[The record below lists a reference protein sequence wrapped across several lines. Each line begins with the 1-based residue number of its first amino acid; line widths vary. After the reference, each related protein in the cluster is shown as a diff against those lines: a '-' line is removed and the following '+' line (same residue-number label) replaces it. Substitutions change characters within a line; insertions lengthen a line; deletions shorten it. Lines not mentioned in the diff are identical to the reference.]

1 MQGGHID
8 TGYQYCFG
16 FFLKTYYKIIIKII
30 KGSAIL
36 ICSSQLPGAV
46 KFSFQKAKQAET
58 AGFCQ

>member
-1 MQGGHID
+1 MQGDHID

-16 FFLKTYYKIIIKII
+16 YKIIIEII

-46 KFSFQKAKQAET
+46 KFSFQKAKQEET

>member
-8 TGYQYCFG
+8 TGYRYRFVL
-16 FFLKTYYKIIIKII
+16 FFYLKKYMKII

-46 KFSFQKAKQAET
+46 KFSFQKAKQEET